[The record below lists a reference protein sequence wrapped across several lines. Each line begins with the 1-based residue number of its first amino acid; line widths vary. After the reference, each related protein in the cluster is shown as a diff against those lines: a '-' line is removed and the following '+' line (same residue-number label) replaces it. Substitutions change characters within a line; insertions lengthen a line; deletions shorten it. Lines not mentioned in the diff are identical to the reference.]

1 METADG
7 SSRDIAHGLSAVS
20 VPLRDGMDAGCCRLL
35 LLTNTLPH
43 VQGAEYFYACAQ
55 VSLEVRLKCCQPQ
68 LAVDIEYRI

>member
-1 METADG
+1 
-7 SSRDIAHGLSAVS
+7 
-20 VPLRDGMDAGCCRLL
+20 MDVGCCRLL